1 MDVIEKTESIS
12 KAAVRGF
19 CLSCLVAV
27 VVVAGV
33 GDAAGCGDAA
43 LNALQACSVDG
54 VVRVCCRSGELAV
67 DITGLV

>member
-19 CLSCLVAV
+19 CLWCLVAV

-43 LNALQACSVDG
+43 LIALQACSVDG
-54 VVRVCCRSGELAV
+54 VVRVCCCRSGA
-67 DITGLV
+67 